1 MRMLSI
7 LLLSA
12 VLFGFTDP
20 KDYPQDY
27 FQSPLSNSVL
37 LLSGTFGELR
47 PNHFHAGIDIKAKV
61 GDPLFAAAEGY
72 VAKIEIDKS
81 GYGKALYIAHPNGY
95 TTLYAHMNNFT
106 PAIETYV
113 KQMQYKRK
121 EFEMELKPSPD
132 QFVFKKGDKI
142 GAVGLTGATL
152 GPHLHFEV
160 HDTKTDD
167 PINPLLFGFKVY
179 DNRPPQMQQLKVYQL
194 NEKHQTLQEQ
204 LKSLTGGGNA
214 YRISGDTIIVN
225 STEVGFG
232 LKAYDP
238 MDNVSN
244 RNGIYQMS
252 IFQNDS
258 LVYQFNMER
267 FPDEDTRYLNAHLD
281 YAERLDGNGY
291 FYRGY
296 VLPHN
301 ELPIYLHK
309 KNNGVIHLFENQ
321 TSSIGI
327 QMKDWHGN
335 VSTLHFFVKREAVA
349 NELPELDYDFII
361 PHYEETIIQDGDL
374 ELFFPVGIFYEDLHL
389 KYEATGSESGFAP
402 SYIINDRSIPVH
414 DYFGLGIRA
423 QNLPERLKDKA
434 FICYRDRTNCGG
446 KWRDDMLY
454 AGVRALGKFT
464 IEVDTIAPT
473 IRPSRFKSYMRGYS
487 SMSFKIWDNFSTAG
501 NVPGLRYNATVDGE
515 WILLEYDS
523 KNALLKHTF
532 DGTIKA
538 GKHQFRL
545 VVTDA
550 LGNEQVFER
559 TFTL

>member
-1 MRMLSI
+1 MRILSI

-12 VLFGFTDP
+12 VLFGFSDP
-20 KDYPQDY
+20 NDYPQDY
-27 FQSPLSNSVL
+27 FRSPLSNSVL

-81 GYGKALYIAHPNGY
+81 GYGKALYIAHPNGF

-106 PAIETYV
+106 PEIDQFV
-113 KQMQYKRK
+113 KQMQYAQK
-121 EFEMELKPSPD
+121 EFEMELELLPH

-160 HDTKTDD
+160 HDTETDD

-179 DNRPPQMQQLKVYQL
+179 DNRPPIMQQLKVYQL
-194 NEKHQTLQEQ
+194 NEKHQILQDQ

-214 YRISGDTIIVN
+214 YGISGDTIIVH

-244 RNGIYQMS
+244 RNGIYEMS
-252 IFQNDS
+252 VFQDDS

-309 KNNGVIHLFENQ
+309 KNNGVIHLSENQ
-321 TSSIGI
+321 TTSIAI
-327 QMKDWHGN
+327 QMEDWHGN
-335 VSTLHFFVKREAVA
+335 PSTLRFVVKRNPSENQQKVV
-349 NELPELDYDFII
+349 DYDYII
-361 PHYEETIIQDGDL
+361 PHYEETIIEDGDL
-374 ELFFPVGIFYEDLHL
+374 ELFFPVGIFYEDLYL
-389 KYEATGSESGFAP
+389 KYEVQALETAFAP
-402 SYIINDRSIPVH
+402 TYHLNDPSIPVH
-414 DYFGLGIRA
+414 DYFGIAIRPN
-423 QNLPERLKDKA
+423 NLPDRLRAKA
-434 FICYRDRTNCGG
+434 FICYRGRTNCGG
-446 KWRDDMLY
+446 TWRGDQLF
-454 AGVRALGKFT
+454 AGVRALGAYT
-464 IEVDTIAPT
+464 VNVDTIAPT
-473 IRPSRFKSYMRGYS
+473 IRPSRFRSSMRGYS

-501 NVPGLRYNATVDGE
+501 NVPGLRYDATVDGD

-523 KNALLKHTF
+523 KNALLTHHF
-532 DGTIKA
+532 DGTIKR
-538 GKHQFRL
+538 GKHQLRL

-550 LGNEQVFER
+550 LGNKQVFER